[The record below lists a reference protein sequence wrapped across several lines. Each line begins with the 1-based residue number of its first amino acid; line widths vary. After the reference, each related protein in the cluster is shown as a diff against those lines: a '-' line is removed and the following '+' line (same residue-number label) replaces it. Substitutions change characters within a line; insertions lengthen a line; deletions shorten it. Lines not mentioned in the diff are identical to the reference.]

1 MLFKDFKTL
10 PPHVGKP
17 LTFVERRAMS
27 KQRLGI
33 LPLRLETARY
43 LRPILPENERVCYCN
58 SGKIENEYYVLFECK
73 MYNDLR
79 QTWLEN
85 LFIPGNFNSLSKS
98 EKLKLVLNEAIN
110 VRLTAQY
117 IVSVMDRRSL
127 LNKVY

>member
-17 LTFVERRAMS
+17 LSFVEGRS
-27 KQRLGI
+27 IKKLRLGI
-33 LPLRLETARY
+33 LPPRLETFRY

-58 SGKIENEYYVLFECK
+58 SGEIESEFYVLFRCK

-79 QTWLEN
+79 QTWLVN

-117 IVSVMDRRSL
+117 IVSIMDRRSL